1 MHILL
6 ARVRGSSSF
15 PTFYGIFQILYDLSS
30 PFALISILK
39 GERIVI
45 NRKGAG
51 ITAVAEIGMQYKND
65 QWCKEKSTDLRLE
78 IWVQN
83 LFLPL
88 VSHGHLALAFPSLS
102 LKVG

>member
-1 MHILL
+1 MHSVGKSERFLIFSNLFWYFSVSL
-6 ARVRGSSSF
+6 CPVFSFCINLHFKRGKDCHKQEGFRDYSR
-15 PTFYGIFQILYDLSS
+15 YRL
-30 PFALISILK
+30 
-39 GERIVI
+39 
-45 NRKGAG
+45 
-51 ITAVAEIGMQYKND
+51 QYKND

-88 VSHGHLALAFPSLS
+88 VSHGHLVLAFPSLS

>member
-1 MHILL
+1 MHSVGKSERFLIFSNLL
-6 ARVRGSSSF
+6 WYFPDSLCPVFSFCINLHFKRGKDCHKQEGFRDYS
-15 PTFYGIFQILYDLSS
+15 
-30 PFALISILK
+30 
-39 GERIVI
+39 R
-45 NRKGAG
+45 NRL
-51 ITAVAEIGMQYKND
+51 QYKND

-88 VSHGHLALAFPSLS
+88 VSHGHLVLAFPSLS